1 MHDRPISFSL
11 ALIFIMLSML
21 IWLALGVIIAL
32 HAHPAL
38 PDNPILQG
46 GMAVLS
52 FCAAGLLLVLFIFL
66 RKRYRIAWF
75 AALGFLAI
83 TSLLTIFDDFGWTDL
98 VVLVINIVPMLL
110 LLKDRAWFMQVGSKA
125 A

>member
-98 VVLVINIVPMLL
+98 VVLVINIVPILL
-110 LLKDRAWFMQVGSKA
+110 LLKDRAWYMQVGSKA